1 MSNLV
6 VRRFRSLWK
15 RVLVLFLSL
24 SLLFLAAVL
33 AGHIQQHFFRARAEL
48 LLSEV
53 RALELRKTPW
63 AAAQAQLQHWG
74 THRQLDDRC
83 NERSCSLTIKLN
95 DFAYGYVTDRNLFVK
110 LDDYFRWRLKLS
122 YSTGPLD
129 HALWFLVRGYIRM
142 GGRPAEVE
150 ANVDVRDGVVWGKG
164 ITVRIETYAEGSAW
178 GASDGGTEEYTLIAS
193 SYSIP
198 RFGFFG
204 DRESAPQLALHPEY
218 EIGRPG
224 GCEICVLVWAK
235 FTPFAAPEDVMRLM
249 SVNTAC
255 LTRWHP
261 CLTENDIMPAAW
273 SQYMAERSRVSRT
286 PYRVPCPSFIYKIVG
301 RDSVHIGVA
310 EVLEYHEG
318 SAKVRVLDKLKGLQD
333 WKVGEVREVPISRG
347 IGEQRLQLRPLSR
360 VVLIAGF
367 GPLREMRVDPG
378 YDCPVMLPDE
388 ANLAQIRDGIAL
400 DYSASEGNKQ

>member
-1 MSNLV
+1 
-6 VRRFRSLWK
+6 
-15 RVLVLFLSL
+15 
-24 SLLFLAAVL
+24 
-33 AGHIQQHFFRARAEL
+33 
-48 LLSEV
+48 
-53 RALELRKTPW
+53 
-63 AAAQAQLQHWG
+63 
-74 THRQLDDRC
+74 
-83 NERSCSLTIKLN
+83 
-95 DFAYGYVTDRNLFVK
+95 
-110 LDDYFRWRLKLS
+110 
-122 YSTGPLD
+122 
-129 HALWFLVRGYIRM
+129 M

-164 ITVRIETYAEGSAW
+164 ITVRIETYAKGSAW

-193 SYSIP
+193 AHSIP
-198 RFGFFG
+198 RFDFFG
-204 DRESAPQLALHPEY
+204 DRESSPKLALHPEY
-218 EIGRPG
+218 EIGRPD

-235 FTPFAAPEDVMRLM
+235 FTPFTAPEDVMRLM

-273 SQYMAERSRVSRT
+273 SQYMAERSRVSGT
-286 PYRVPCPSFIYKIVG
+286 PDRVPCPSSVYKIVG

-333 WKVGEVREVPISRG
+333 WKVGEVHEVPISGG
-347 IGEQRLQLRPLSR
+347 IGEQRLQLRPHSR

-378 YDCPVMLPDE
+378 YGCPVMLPEE
-388 ANLAQIRDGIAL
+388 ANLTQIRDGIAL
-400 DYSASEGNKQ
+400 DYSASDGHKQ